1 MPASP
6 FVKEVD
12 GIQRALKA
20 SLKEQ
25 GFRTRGRTFNRVTGD
40 GLTQVINLQMGS
52 FDPPGTTYIPGLR
65 ENLHGLFTVNLG
77 VYIPEVAELHGGGPA
92 KAWVQDYNCAIRSRL
107 GPASGSNQDLWWH
120 ARNEADV
127 IADVQSMLL
136 TYGLLF
142 LERFDS
148 RDKVLSELAGHG
160 KNLEYCSVPRIISAI
175 ILTERGQ
182 LATARELMS
191 AQTGETLN
199 RNHPAYVRE
208 LALKMGLGEI

>member
-12 GIQRALKA
+12 GIQRALKG
-20 SLKEQ
+20 SLKEH
-25 GFRTRGRTFNRVTGD
+25 GFKSRGRTFNRETSD
-40 GLTQVINLQMGS
+40 SLTQIINLQMGS

-77 VYIPEVAELHGGGPA
+77 IYIPEVAELHGGGPA
-92 KAWVQDYNCAIRSRL
+92 KSWVQDYNCAIRSRL
-107 GPASGSNQDLWWH
+107 GPASGSNKDLWWH
-120 ARNEADV
+120 ARNNVEVVADL
-127 IADVQSMLL
+127 QSLLL
-136 TYGLLF
+136 TYGLPF
-142 LERFDS
+142 LDRFES

-175 ILTERGQ
+175 ILTKRGQ
-182 LATARELMS
+182 RSEAKELMS

-208 LALKMGLGEI
+208 LAVRMGLGEI